1 MSTFLIAFIFLIASP
16 LANSS
21 SGWIFYGRR
30 RPSLSAVAKGLL
42 PQSERVAV
50 ENESQG
56 EVITHTV
63 RTSKTK
69 SHCLFTPELNCYN
82 CTFSDLFHDIPACA
96 INDSIPNDITP
107 CIIGCVKMEV
117 DLAGKLIAR
126 LSFKNE

>member
-42 PQSERVAV
+42 PESERVAV
-50 ENESQG
+50 ENESKG

-63 RTSKTK
+63 RTSNKTK
-69 SHCLFTPELNCYN
+69 KT
-82 CTFSDLFHDIPACA
+82 
-96 INDSIPNDITP
+96 
-107 CIIGCVKMEV
+107 
-117 DLAGKLIAR
+117 
-126 LSFKNE
+126 LSFRSRIELLQLHIQRPLP